1 MAKPVLQTRNVGM
14 QTHYSRHPLAPMEI
28 VYECEEP
35 PKRQM
40 RTPLWARILI
50 PLCLVYL
57 AYAAVS
63 VIVYILTSG
72 SVTI

>member
-40 RTPLWARILI
+40 RTPLWARIIMPFVL
-50 PLCLVYL
+50 LYC
-57 AYAAVS
+57 AYAIVS
-63 VIVYILTSG
+63 GVVYILTSG